1 MTTKQIAEAVGKA
14 EKTVRTWAAKV
25 AAKSAGAGAKLAEAQ
40 KSGGKPVDWNLDET
54 VAIIAH
60 GMGRN
65 AADLYRMS
73 AKQPTENLYPAIP
86 QNETDLD
93 AAFKAAIIGISAMVN
108 RLDSRMTNIE
118 TKIEQRQAL
127 LPAPQVKPRDNV
139 SRIVRKYAHDNGLEH
154 GTAWGELYREFGYRT
169 NSNPRT
175 AASNRKMAV
184 IDYIET
190 EGMMG
195 LLESIAIDWG
205 K

>member
-1 MTTKQIAEAVGKA
+1 
-14 EKTVRTWAAKV
+14 
-25 AAKSAGAGAKLAEAQ
+25 
-40 KSGGKPVDWNLDET
+40 
-54 VAIIAH
+54 
-60 GMGRN
+60 
-65 AADLYRMS
+65 
-73 AKQPTENLYPAIP
+73 
-86 QNETDLD
+86 
-93 AAFKAAIIGISAMVN
+93 
-108 RLDSRMTNIE
+108 
-118 TKIEQRQAL
+118 
-127 LPAPQVKPRDNV
+127 VKPRDNV

>member
-1 MTTKQIAEAVGKA
+1 MTTKEIAEASGVSVNTVLRTGKTLFPA
-14 EKTVRTWAAKV
+14 KFENGKKTIFTQK
-25 AAKSAGAGAKLAEAQ
+25 EAIALM
-40 KSGGKPVDWNLDET
+40 SGIRKEGF
-54 VAIIAH
+54 I
-60 GMGRN
+60 
-65 AADLYRMS
+65 
-73 AKQPTENLYPAIP
+73 QPL
-86 QNETDLD
+86 QNGEVPLQNSEALD

-139 SRIVRKYAHDNGLEH
+139 SRIVRKYAHDNGMEH

-175 AASNRKMAV
+175 AANNRKMAV

-195 LLESIAIDWG
+195 LLESIATDWG